1 MHAAVVLAI
10 ATVLCLVP
18 ELKMDDYLKK
28 IPTSRYVGSLCF
40 TVPS

>member
-28 IPTSRYVGSLCF
+28 SRLPG
-40 TVPS
+40 T

>member
-18 ELKMDDYLKK
+18 ELKMDNHLIRRVVVISSIK
-28 IPTSRYVGSLCF
+28 CF